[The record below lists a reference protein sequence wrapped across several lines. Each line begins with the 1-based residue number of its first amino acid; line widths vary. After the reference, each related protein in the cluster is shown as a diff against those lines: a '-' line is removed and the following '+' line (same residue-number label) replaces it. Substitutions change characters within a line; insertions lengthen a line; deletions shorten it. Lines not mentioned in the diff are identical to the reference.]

1 MSTSWTDSKIDEV
14 IEENTESMK
23 MIENHSSDILVHEKI
38 ITLYVTECERS
49 ELKISLHLS
58 LLDLSKICFMYEA
71 FPKWIRLM
79 IDMTVSVMI

>member
-1 MSTSWTDSKIDEV
+1 MSTSWTDSVIDEV

-23 MIENHSSDILVHEKI
+23 MIENHSPDILVHEKI
-38 ITLYVTECERS
+38 IPLYVIECERA

-58 LLDLSKICFMYEA
+58 LLDLSKIFFMYEA